1 MREHDPLQDFFRA
14 GDVPARDPGFRL
26 AVMASVARR
35 RFRRELAERL
45 GQGLVVCLLVL
56 IMAPI
61 AGDVL
66 ETLFRGGEARFALV
80 TLPLALGA
88 ALIGHFWLNG
98 RLHVRLPNLL

>member
-1 MREHDPLQDFFRA
+1 
-14 GDVPARDPGFRL
+14 
-26 AVMASVARR
+26 MADVARR

-56 IMAPI
+56 IMAPV

-66 ETLFRGGEARFALV
+66 ETLFRGGESRFALL
-80 TLPLALGA
+80 TLPLALGV

-98 RLHVRLPNLL
+98 RLRVRLPNLR